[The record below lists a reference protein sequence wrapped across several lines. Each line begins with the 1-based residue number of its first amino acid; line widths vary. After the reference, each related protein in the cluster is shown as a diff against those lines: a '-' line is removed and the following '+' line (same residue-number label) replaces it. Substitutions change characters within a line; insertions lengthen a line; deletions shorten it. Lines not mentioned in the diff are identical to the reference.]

1 MHTQTHGPERVQKSL
16 TDRDFVN
23 QRLLERRRAF
33 LAYFRHKLGNP
44 QDAEDAFQDF
54 NLKVIRSARSLQN
67 AEKTDAW
74 LDRTMRNTLIDH
86 YRRRAT
92 RKHAETTYAQEV
104 KITANVVE
112 ESQTETPCKCLG
124 AALLELKPA
133 YATLLQRADLAEE
146 PRDRIAVDLG
156 VTANNLNVR
165 LHRARHALKSKLESS
180 CPACSAG
187 SVMDCECE

>member
-1 MHTQTHGPERVQKSL
+1 MHTQNHDPDRAQKSL
-16 TDRDFVN
+16 PDSDFVN
-23 QRLLERRRAF
+23 QRLLEKRRAF

-74 LDRTMRNTLIDH
+74 LGRTMRNTLIDH

-104 KITANVVE
+104 KITANAVKETQV
-112 ESQTETPCKCLG
+112 ETPCKCLG
-124 AALLELKPA
+124 AALLDLKPE
-133 YATLLQRADLAEE
+133 YASLLQRADLAEE

-165 LHRARHALKSKLESS
+165 LHRARQALKATLERS
-180 CPACSAG
+180 CPACRAG
-187 SVMDCECE
+187 SSMDCECE

>member
-1 MHTQTHGPERVQKSL
+1 MFTQNHGPDRAPRSL
-16 TDRDFVN
+16 PDRDHVN

-33 LAYFRHKLGNP
+33 LEYFRHKLGNP

-74 LDRTMRNTLIDH
+74 LGRIMRNTLIDH

-104 KITANVVE
+104 QITAYTVE
-112 ESQTETPCKCLG
+112 ETQAETPCKCLG
-124 AALLELKPA
+124 AALLELKPE
-133 YATLLQRADLAEE
+133 YAILLQRADLAEE
-146 PRDRIAVDLG
+146 PRNRIAVDLG
-156 VTANNLNVR
+156 VTANSLNVR
-165 LHRARHALKSKLESS
+165 LHRARQALKAKLEKS
-180 CPACSAG
+180 CPSCRDG
-187 SVMDCECE
+187 SSMDCECE

>member
-1 MHTQTHGPERVQKSL
+1 MHTQTHGPDRVQKTL
-16 TDRDFVN
+16 PDRDFVN

-67 AEKTDAW
+67 PERTDAW
-74 LDRTMRNTLIDH
+74 LGRTMRNTLIDH

-104 KITANVVE
+104 KITANAIE
-112 ESQTETPCKCLG
+112 ETQDETPCKCLDG
-124 AALLELKPA
+124 ALRDLKPD
-133 YATLLQRADLAEE
+133 YTNLLQRADLAEE
-146 PRDRIAVDLG
+146 PRGRIAADLG
-156 VTANNLNVR
+156 ITANSLNVR
-165 LHRARHALKSKLESS
+165 LHRARQALKSKLESS
-180 CPACSAG
+180 CPACRAG
-187 SVMDCECE
+187 SFMDCECE

>member
-1 MHTQTHGPERVQKSL
+1 MLTQNHGPDRARKSL
-16 TDRDFVN
+16 SDCNFVN
-23 QRLLERRRAF
+23 QRLLERRSAF

-54 NLKVIRSARSLQN
+54 NFKVIRSARSLQN
-67 AEKTDAW
+67 TEKTDAW
-74 LDRTMRNTLIDH
+74 LGRTMRNTLIDH

-92 RKHAETTYAQEV
+92 RKHAETAYAQEV

-112 ESQTETPCKCLG
+112 LSQTETPCKCLG
-124 AALLELKPA
+124 AALLNLKPA

-156 VTANNLNVR
+156 VTANSLNVR
-165 LHRARHALKSKLESS
+165 LHRARQALKATLEKS
-180 CPACSAG
+180 CPACRAG
-187 SVMDCECE
+187 TFMDCEFK